1 VLGVRLQIGSLTTS
15 HSSLTTDF
23 MLVLGHRGVRGE
35 KSVAENS
42 VASFDLALA
51 RGCDGFEFD
60 VRLTADGQ
68 AVVCH
73 DEQTKSGGLEIAQS
87 LARALELPLLRDVLS
102 RYRAS
107 AFLDIELKVA
117 GLETVTAK
125 LLRELA
131 PARSFVVSSFL
142 PDVLRRVH
150 ELDASIPLGL
160 ICESQAEFRRWPGL
174 PIEYLILHHKLVR
187 RGLVPEI
194 KAAGKKLLV
203 WTVNVPADMK
213 RFSKWGV
220 DGIISD
226 YPERLVRAMKKA

>member
-1 VLGVRLQIGSLTTS
+1 
-15 HSSLTTDF
+15 
-23 MLVLGHRGVRGE
+23 MLLLGHRGARGE

-51 RGCDGFEFD
+51 QGCDGFEFD

-73 DEQTKSGGLEIAQS
+73 DAKTKTKSGGLEIARS
-87 LARALELPLLRDVLS
+87 LARPLGLPLLRDVLR
-102 RYRAS
+102 RYRAT

-117 GLETVTAK
+117 GLGTVTAK
-125 LLRELA
+125 LLREFA
-131 PARSFVVSSFL
+131 PTRGFVVSSFL

-150 ELDASIPLGL
+150 DLDASIPLGL
-160 ICESQAEFRRWPGL
+160 ICESQAEFRRWHGL
-174 PIEYLILHHKLVR
+174 PVEYLILHRKLVR
-187 RGLVPEI
+187 RSLVREI

-226 YPERLVRAMKKA
+226 YPERLARATGKG